1 VTTGK
6 GLDVVGLGPSAISQ
20 LDGAY
25 AQNRKASAD
34 WQKAAAEG
42 FATERGLRLS
52 DDDRLRRELM
62 QQVYGHGVIDK
73 RALEGRFGIAF
84 DDYFAGELK
93 RLRDLIDEGVAEHDG
108 EAVRLTRPL
117 GRLLVRVV
125 AAVFDRY
132 LPPTAFREGLPQQQ
146 SSKVG

>member
-1 VTTGK
+1 M
-6 GLDVVGLGPSAISQ
+6 
-20 LDGAY
+20 
-25 AQNRKASAD
+25 
-34 WQKAAAEG
+34 
-42 FATERGLRLS
+42 RLS

-73 RALEGRFGIAF
+73 RSLEERFGITF
-84 DDYFAGELK
+84 DDYFVGELQ
-93 RLRDLIDEGVAEHDG
+93 RLRDLIDEGIAEHDG
-108 EAVRLTRPL
+108 GAVRLTRPL

-132 LPPTAFREGLPQQQ
+132 LPPTAFREGLAPEM